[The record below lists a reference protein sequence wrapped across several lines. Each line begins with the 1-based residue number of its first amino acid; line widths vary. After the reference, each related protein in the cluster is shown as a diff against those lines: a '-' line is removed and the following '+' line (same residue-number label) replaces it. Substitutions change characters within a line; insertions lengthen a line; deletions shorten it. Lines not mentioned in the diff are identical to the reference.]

1 LKTRQGATKAASE
14 RKRREVLMAQ
24 FMCCDNPSVTFVR
37 EVPTADGGKKEYHKC
52 LSCQTDH
59 IITKSKDGRILSHE
73 TSA

>member
-1 LKTRQGATKAASE
+1 
-14 RKRREVLMAQ
+14 MAQ